1 MDLFSCSIGD
11 WTLNIIRLV
20 AVHRRLVDGKRLFQ
34 VFDLKAF
41 EQREDGMG
49 LVEIVIDC
57 GFVSMSA
64 LNVRGLQHATY
75 QC

>member
-1 MDLFSCSIGD
+1 MCSVGD
-11 WTLNIIRLV
+11 GTVVTRLV
-20 AVHRRLVDGKRLFQ
+20 AVHRRLLDGKRLVQ
-34 VFDLKAF
+34 VIGLNAF

-49 LVEIVIDC
+49 LVEVVIDC
-57 GFVSMSA
+57 SDFSINA